1 MPSSYD
7 MRMTVL
13 VRDRDGSTRWN
24 HEISVSEI
32 FLQFALPEFILISL
46 GGTFLGGPK
55 MEQEIREL
63 AAAPRRLS
71 CADNLLVQ
79 LHRIARYYLLG
90 CPRWLGSVIAFL
102 CGSAY
107 WCQPT
112 LAQVVINAP
121 PTIIEDTFVLNAGD
135 TLNVAD
141 GGQVGHNLR
150 ANDGSIVNISGG
162 NVGLLMFANGGS
174 EVNISGGNI
183 GSINGALVGS
193 FVAFANSDVTI
204 SGGTVGDGLEAL
216 SGSRVRISGGTVG
229 REFNAESGSNVEFA
243 GGEFRLD
250 GAEFT
255 GEVITLKHSVNRA
268 SVLTGT
274 LADGS
279 AFVFSPLGGSFGDS
293 LDGVTLTRVPVPAVD
308 LTPQI
313 VNTQVTDG
321 PSGLRAG
328 QTLTVQ
334 TGGKLLNNFAAVDAT
349 LNVDG
354 GTLGRNT
361 EVVGSVVN
369 ISGGSVSDWFYA
381 YSGSEVNITGGSVG
395 FRFEAF
401 DSTVN
406 ISDGSVG
413 SNLIVHVGSEANV
426 TGGHVGS
433 IWTEA
438 GSKVTVSGGY
448 IGTGGNLNFSLAA
461 NAGSEVQITGGAI
474 GFAFSAR
481 AGSNVELVGGEF
493 RLNGAEFT
501 GSSISLGAEDVFT
514 GTLSDGSSFLFSPLA
529 GDQVQAV
536 TLTPVMLPAID
547 LTPKILSSPVE
558 TGPSGL
564 RAGQTLTVQ
573 TGGVL
578 RENFSVVNAT
588 LNVEG
593 GVVAGGVEVVGGT
606 VNLSSGSLGVGA
618 SIDPYVTNDFSSGFD
633 AIDGVVNISGGVVGE
648 RSSARR
654 GSVINMSGGT
664 IESKFNAMAGSEVNI
679 SGGTLG
685 PDFRANAGS
694 DVELI
699 GGEFRLNGVGY
710 SGDNITLG
718 TGDVF
723 TGTLADGSTFVFS
736 TWASPL
742 GDRLNGVTLTRVAL
756 PTLDLTLSFVN
767 TPVITGPSG
776 LRAGQTLT
784 VQAGGVLR
792 DHFAAVGAVL
802 NVEGGVVG
810 EGLEVSGSTVNISGG
825 TVGDLFQAYSSKVN
839 ISAGIVRDQLD
850 ARSGSIVNIYG
861 GEAGNLSSSIGSVI
875 NMFGGIAQ
883 GNITAGASGT
893 VNMSGGKVEG
903 RIGVLG
909 GLVNISGGFLRG
921 SLAINNNST
930 VNISGGTIGGNLATT
945 SSAGTE
951 VNISGGS
958 VEGFFT
964 ISSKV
969 KLNLFGRRFSL
980 DGVPLNTL
988 VIGEPYVINERNLT
1002 LAGILADGSPFSYEL
1017 GALTTLQ
1024 ANFFDPR
1031 AIVTVTL
1038 VVPEPTTGITLVL
1051 GVVLLVLRTPGYW
1064 LPSLRD

>member
-1 MPSSYD
+1 MIA
-7 MRMTVL
+7 
-13 VRDRDGSTRWN
+13 GQ
-24 HEISVSEI
+24 I
-32 FLQFALPEFILISL
+32 FLQSAFPEFILISL

-63 AAAPRRLS
+63 AAAPRRS
-71 CADNLLVQ
+71 MCAGRLLGR
-79 LHRIARYYLLG
+79 LCLIPRCHPLG
-90 CPRWLGSVIAFL
+90 CPRWLGLVIAFL
-102 CGSAY
+102 CGSAS

-121 PTIIEDTFVLNAGD
+121 PTVIDDGFMLNAGE
-135 TLNVAD
+135 TLNVTT

-150 ANDGSIVNISGG
+150 ANEGSIVNISGG
-162 NVGLLMFANGGS
+162 NVGLRLFANSGS

-183 GSINGALVGS
+183 GSIDGALVGS

-204 SGGTVGDGLEAL
+204 SGGTVGDGFEAL

-229 REFNAESGSNVEFA
+229 REFKAAPGSQVELS

-255 GEVITLKHSVNRA
+255 GDMITLKYLVNQD

-313 VNTQVTDG
+313 INTQVTKG
-321 PSGLRAG
+321 PSGLRAE
-328 QTLTVQ
+328 QSLTVQ
-334 TGGKLLNNFAAVDAT
+334 TGGKLLNNFAAIDAT
-349 LNVDG
+349 LNVEG

-369 ISGGSVSDWFYA
+369 ISDGSVGDWFYA
-381 YSGSEVNITGGSVG
+381 YSGSEVNISGGTVG

-406 ISDGSVG
+406 ISGGTVG
-413 SNLIVHVGSEANV
+413 NNFIPHLGSEVRV
-426 TGGHVGS
+426 TGGRVGS
-433 IWTEA
+433 IWATT
-438 GSKVTVSGGY
+438 GSKVTVSGGF

-461 NAGSEVQITGGAI
+461 NEGSEVLITGGAI

-501 GSSISLGAEDVFT
+501 GSSITLGAEDVFT
-514 GTLSDGSSFLFSPLA
+514 GTLADGSSFFFSPLA

-536 TLTPVMLPAID
+536 TLTPVVLPAID
-547 LTPKILSSPVE
+547 LTPKIVSSPVE

-573 TGGVL
+573 AGGVL

-593 GVVAGGVEVVGGT
+593 GAVAAGVEVVGGT
-606 VNLSSGSLGVGA
+606 VNLSSGSLGSGA
-618 SIDPYVTNDFSSGFD
+618 NISPNITNDFSSGFD
-633 AIDGVVNISGGVVGE
+633 AIDSVVNISGGILGE

-654 GSVINMSGGT
+654 GSIISMSGGT
-664 IESKFNAMAGSEVNI
+664 IETKFSAMAGSEVNI
-679 SGGTLG
+679 SGGAIG
-685 PDFRANAGS
+685 PDFRVNAGS

-736 TWASPL
+736 TWARPL
-742 GDRLNGVTLTRVAL
+742 GDRLDGVTLTRVAL
-756 PTLDLTLSFVN
+756 PTLDLTPSFVN

-825 TVGDLFQAYSSKVN
+825 TVGDLFQAYDSDVN
-839 ISAGIVRDQLD
+839 ISEGEVGRFNAHLGTT
-850 ARSGSIVNIYG
+850 VNITG
-861 GEAGNLSSSIGSVI
+861 GAISNVWS
-875 NMFGGIAQ
+875 
-883 GNITAGASGT
+883 ASPT
-893 VNMSGGKVEG
+893 KPVV
-903 RIGVLG
+903 
-909 GLVNISGGFLRG
+909 VNISGEAVIGTLDAYNGSVVNMAGGTIEGRLGAAGDVISISGGTVRG
-921 SLAINNNST
+921 DLSVNNNVI
-930 VNISGGTIGGNLATT
+930 VNISGGTIGGNLTTT

-958 VEGFFT
+958 VEGFLT
-964 ISSKV
+964 ISSEV
-969 KLNLFGRRFSL
+969 KFNLFGRRFTL
-980 DGVPLNTL
+980 DGVLLDSLAVDEAYT
-988 VIGEPYVINERNLT
+988 ITERNVT
-1002 LAGILADGSPFSYEL
+1002 FAGFLADGSPFSYEL

-1038 VVPEPTTGITLVL
+1038 VVPEPTTGTILVL
-1051 GVVLLVLRTPGYW
+1051 GVVSFLCGARQRKFSRTAWPAIQIFRVSEAILRWADSGR
-1064 LPSLRD
+1064 L